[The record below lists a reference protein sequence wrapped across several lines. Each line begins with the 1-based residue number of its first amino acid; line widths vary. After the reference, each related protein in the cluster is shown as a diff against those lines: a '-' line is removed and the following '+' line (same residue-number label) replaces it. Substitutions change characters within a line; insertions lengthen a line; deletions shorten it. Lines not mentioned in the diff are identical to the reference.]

1 MNRRSFFAFFTA
13 FLAVPSL
20 LKRRDET
27 STVSASAI
35 PGPSQDLG
43 PTVPSGMVMAYIG
56 TEPPPGWVFCD
67 GASYSHGVRDPGHS
81 HSFPHV
87 NYIRKV

>member
-1 MNRRSFFAFFTA
+1 MDRRSFFALFTA

-27 STVSASAI
+27 HTISAAEM
-35 PGPSQDLG
+35 PSHSHNLG
-43 PTVPSGMVMAYIG
+43 PTVPSGTVMAYAG
-56 TEPPPGWVFCD
+56 TEPPPGWAFCD
-67 GASYSHGVRDPGHS
+67 GASYSHGIRDPGHF
-81 HSFPHV
+81 HSFPPI